1 MTGALTGRRALVTG
15 GTRGIGKGIVKSLLA
30 EGASVV
36 ATGRDEAAGQE
47 LVALGS
53 ATFLKAD
60 LRDTGAVSAL
70 VEQAANAL
78 GGLDILVHCAGIY
91 PEHHLT
97 AMADQDWHDVLDTNL
112 TSAMALVRAAVPALA
127 AAGDGRIVLISS
139 ITGPRTAI
147 AGLTHY
153 AASKAGLEGFAR
165 AAAVELAG
173 RGVTVNCVAP
183 GTILTE
189 GLAELYSAPG
199 VMEDVTRKIPVGRI
213 GDPADIGNAVAFLAG
228 PGSSFITGQS
238 ITVDGGQTL
247 PEVQG

>member
-1 MTGALTGRRALVTG
+1 MSGRLSGRRALVTG
-15 GTRGIGKGIVKSLLA
+15 GTRGIGKGIVESLLA
-30 EGASVV
+30 EGATVV
-36 ATGRDEAAGQE
+36 ATGRDESAGRD
-47 LVALGS
+47 LSALGPV
-53 ATFLKAD
+53 TFLKAD
-60 LRDTGAVSAL
+60 LRDTAAVSAL
-70 VEQAANAL
+70 VTQATDAL

-91 PEHHLT
+91 PEHDIT
-97 AMADQDWHDVLDTNL
+97 AMADDDWHDVLDTNL
-112 TSAMALVRAAVPALA
+112 TSAMALVRSATPALA
-127 AAGDGRIVLISS
+127 ASGAGRIVLISS

-153 AASKAGLEGFAR
+153 AASKAGLEGFGR

-173 RGVTVNCVAP
+173 RGITVNCVAP

-199 VMEDVTRKIPVGRI
+199 VMEDVIRKIPVGRI
-213 GDPADIGNAVAFLAG
+213 GEPADIGTTVAFLVA

-238 ITVDGGQTL
+238 IIVDGGQTL